1 MIKSMTGFA
10 RSEVNIP
17 DGQLVWEVRSVNH
30 RYLDQQFRLPEG
42 FRAMEP
48 ELKAIASKRFS
59 RGKLDST
66 LSFSYQSSRK
76 PQITVNLQ
84 FAQELVRHAE
94 TLNQQ
99 LSKPGSVDPVAILR
113 WPGVV
118 LEDEAQAETLF
129 PDILAGFLAAMDE
142 LAANRVREG
151 AHIEEM
157 LKTRCEQVTRI
168 VAAVQQR
175 IPEVLDSIQK
185 RLTERVQSLV
195 DNPDQDRLE
204 QELVMMAK
212 KLDVSEELDR
222 LVAHVAEVME
232 AINSDAPVGRRLDFL
247 MQEFNREA
255 NTLASKSADTETT
268 KQAIELKV
276 LIEQMREQIQNV
288 E

>member
-10 RSEVNIP
+10 RSEANIP
-17 DGQLVWEVRSVNH
+17 DGQLVWEIRSVNH

-42 FRAMEP
+42 FRAMEA
-48 ELKAIASKRFS
+48 ELKTLAGKRFS
-59 RGKLDST
+59 RGKVDST
-66 LSFSYQSSRK
+66 LSFSYQSSR
-76 PQITVNLQ
+76 PARIRVNLS
-84 FAQELVRHAE
+84 FAQELIRHAE

-99 LSKPGSVDPVAILR
+99 LSEPGNVDPVAILR

-118 LEDEAQAETLF
+118 QEDETQAETLF

-142 LAANRVREG
+142 LAANRAREG

-157 LKTRCEQVTRI
+157 LKTRCEQLTRI
-168 VAAVQQR
+168 VAAVRQR
-175 IPEVLDSIQK
+175 IPEVVGSIQK

-204 QELVMMAK
+204 QELLLMAK
-212 KLDVSEELDR
+212 KFDVSEELDR
-222 LVAHVAEVME
+222 LDAHVAEVME
-232 AINSDAPVGRRLDFL
+232 ALISDTPVGRRLDFL